1 MWAEILFGNMQDA
14 ANNSESNKV
23 SIKRLQ
29 WQIDYWVF
37 KLYGIEVAD
46 INIISED
53 FMETK
58 PSDIKIE

>member
-14 ANNSESNKV
+14 ANNSESTKD

>member
-14 ANNSESNKV
+14 ANNSESNKD

-58 PSDIKIE
+58 PCDIKIE

>member
-14 ANNSESNKV
+14 ANNSESNKD

-53 FMETK
+53 FMGTK

>member
-14 ANNSESNKV
+14 ANNSESNKD

-29 WQIDYWVF
+29 WRIDYWVF